1 MAYQTQHWKGN
12 SVISLDEGI
21 AVAKM
26 ADVMID
32 PQTLKVAALVISK
45 GGLLGRETEY
55 VPSTEVK
62 VWGQDVILISRTDA
76 CVGESEIP
84 SVDRLLRVS
93 DEIRGRDVIN
103 QDGTRIGR
111 LADVLVDQNGALV
124 GYALGDVYVEE
135 FPFDEPKR
143 IPVEATKSFGRDVLI
158 VQTAKAAEGPTS

>member
-1 MAYQTQHWKGN
+1 MMAYQTQHWKGN
-12 SVISLDEGI
+12 SVVSLDEG
-21 AVAKM
+21 AVVAKV

-62 VWGQDVILISRTDA
+62 VWGEDVILISRTGA
-76 CVGESEIP
+76 SVGESEIP
-84 SVDRLLRVS
+84 SLDRALRVS

-135 FPFDEPKR
+135 FPFEEPNR

-158 VQTAKAAEGPTS
+158 VQTTKVAEGPE